1 MANIMSMTKLKNRV
15 SRNGFDL
22 SRKNL
27 FTAKA
32 GEALPVACIE
42 CLPGDS
48 HQIDMAWFTRTQP
61 VNTAAYTRMREYYD
75 WYFVPTNL
83 LWNKFNTFVTQM
95 TDNNQKANGINNNV
109 TLSDEHPYMTFSQ
122 VANYIWNM
130 GTRAGVR
137 DTSNFFGF
145 NRGTLS
151 CKLLHYLDYGD
162 FSNFL
167 IHNPNEIGSNYAN
180 AKLNP
185 FPLLA
190 YQKIYQDFIRD
201 SQWEKAYAP
210 TSNIDYMTGA
220 AGTNNLPLS
229 EIDYNN
235 ENMFDLRY
243 YNWNKDYFMGLLPNS
258 QYGEEAMVSGIGSDV
273 AALASAQLPV
283 TLPDIPNLTNF
294 EGGNVVGNYLN
305 DSNSPSN
312 VVVGSQSRYLSY
324 YYTSSSLSSQIGLKF
339 NDDDL
344 RNLRNS
350 LGLNGAYITIDS
362 DSEDTTQQVM
372 TTFGILALRQAE
384 AKQKWAEITQSQQQ
398 DYKSQIEAHFDVNVS
413 DAYSDRCRY
422 VGGVSG
428 NIDIDPVT
436 NQNLADDNAADIAGR
451 GQGGSRGSI
460 SFDTK
465 VHGYLMCI
473 YHCVPLL
480 DYALDG
486 IKRQNLKTM
495 VTDYAIPEFDATGMV
510 SVPLIELSSS
520 FTGGSGAD
528 SLTTLLGY
536 APRYIDYKTG
546 YDLVHGAFFNG
557 GLDAWVAP
565 VDRNYINEYLTS
577 LGESIASGAFNYH
590 FFKVPP
596 SVLNPIFGV
605 NVDSSVDT
613 DQFLVNAAFDI
624 KSVRNLDRNGLP
636 Y

>member
-122 VANYIWNM
+122 VANYIN
-130 GTRAGVR
+130 
-137 DTSNFFGF
+137 TSNADSKENFFGF
-145 NRGTLS
+145 NRAQLT

-162 FSNFL
+162 FSAYLSGRPSADAPFT
-167 IHNPNEIGSNYAN
+167 N

-210 TSNIDYMTGA
+210 ASNIDYMTGA
-220 AGTNNLPLS
+220 VGTNNLPLS
-229 EIDYNN
+229 EIDYDN

-258 QYGEEAMVSGIGSDV
+258 QYGDAASIILESDPASISKTPTFEAWEQTLGSVDMYD
-273 AALASAQLPV
+273 AELRRNANSASTLA
-283 TLPDIPNLTNF
+283 TLNH
-294 EGGNVVGNYLN
+294 
-305 DSNSPSN
+305 
-312 VVVGSQSRYLSY
+312 SY
-324 YYTSSSLSSQIGLKF
+324 YSSVSDGGQIVGYPSLYF
-339 NDDDL
+339 NRRAVQTL
-344 RNLRNS
+344 AQS
-350 LGLNGAYITIDS
+350 LGISSIDLNIPSLQSAFT
-362 DSEDTTQQVM
+362 
-372 TTFGILALRQAE
+372 ILALRQAE

-510 SVPLIELSSS
+510 SVPLVE
-520 FTGGSGAD
+520 
-528 SLTTLLGY
+528 LTTSYTPSSGVNPDEALLGY

-565 VDRNYINEYLTS
+565 VDKNYINEYLTN
-577 LGESIASGAFNYH
+577 LGQTIQAGAFNYH
-590 FFKVPP
+590 FFKVPS

-613 DQFLVNAAFDI
+613 DQFLINAAFDI

>member
-1 MANIMSMTKLKNRV
+1 MSMTKLKNRV

-95 TDNNQKANGINNNV
+95 TDNNQKANGINDNV

-122 VANYIWNM
+122 IANYVWNM
-130 GTRAGVR
+130 GTQAGVR
-137 DTSNFFGF
+137 ETANFFGF

-167 IHNPNEIGSNYAN
+167 TQNPNTIGSNYAN

-210 TSNIDYMTGA
+210 ASNIDYMTGA

-229 EIDYNN
+229 EIDYDN

-258 QYGEEAMVSGIGSDV
+258 QYGDSASIILESDPASISKTPTFEAWEQTLGSADMYD
-273 AALASAQLPV
+273 AELRRNA
-283 TLPDIPNLTNF
+283 
-294 EGGNVVGNYLN
+294 
-305 DSNSPSN
+305 NSPSTLATLN
-312 VVVGSQSRYLSY
+312 QSY
-324 YYTSSSLSSQIGLKF
+324 YSSVSDSGQIVGDPSLYF
-339 NDDDL
+339 NRRAVQTL
-344 RNLRNS
+344 AQS
-350 LGLNGAYITIDS
+350 LGISSIDLNIPSLQSAFT
-362 DSEDTTQQVM
+362 
-372 TTFGILALRQAE
+372 ILALRQAE

-590 FFKVPP
+590 FFKVPS

-613 DQFLVNAAFDI
+613 DQFLINAAFDI

>member
-122 VANYIWNM
+122 VANYVWNM
-130 GTRAGVR
+130 GTQAGVR

-145 NRGTLS
+145 NRGTLT

-162 FSNFL
+162 FSHFL
-167 IHNPNEIGSNYAN
+167 TSNPNVVGSNYAN
-180 AKLNP
+180 PKLNP

-210 TSNIDYMTGA
+210 ASNIDYMTGA

-229 EIDYNN
+229 EIDYDN

-258 QYGEEAMVSGIGSDV
+258 QYDDAASVITDSIGSPSVNWPSSGYKSWAMSLDPTRNDSAGNIASSENGYTPTTLATLDSAYYGDVDDNGQRRGYPTFHLSVSGVESLKS
-273 AALASAQLPV
+273 ALGISSPQLTVGAIQSAF
-283 TLPDIPNLTNF
+283 T
-294 EGGNVVGNYLN
+294 
-305 DSNSPSN
+305 
-312 VVVGSQSRYLSY
+312 
-324 YYTSSSLSSQIGLKF
+324 
-339 NDDDL
+339 
-344 RNLRNS
+344 
-350 LGLNGAYITIDS
+350 
-362 DSEDTTQQVM
+362 
-372 TTFGILALRQAE
+372 ILALRQAE

-422 VGGVSG
+422 IGGVSG
-428 NIDIDPVT
+428 NIDIDPVV
-436 NQNLADDNAADIAGR
+436 NQNLADENAADIAGR

-486 IKRQNLKTM
+486 IKRQNLKTV

-528 SLTTLLGY
+528 SMTTLLGY
-536 APRYIDYKTG
+536 APRYVDYKTG

-565 VDRNYINEYLTS
+565 IDRNYINEYLTS

-590 FFKVPP
+590 FFKIPS
-596 SVLNPIFGV
+596 SVLNPVFGV
-605 NVDSSVDT
+605 NVDSSVDS

>member
-48 HQIDMAWFTRTQP
+48 HRIDMAWFTRTQP

-122 VANYIWNM
+122 VANYVWNM
-130 GTRAGVR
+130 GTQAGVR
-137 DTSNFFGF
+137 ETANFFGF

-167 IHNPNEIGSNYAN
+167 IQNPNTIGSNYAN

-210 TSNIDYMTGA
+210 ASNIDYMTGA

-229 EIDYNN
+229 EIDYDN

-258 QYGEEAMVSGIGSDV
+258 QYGDS
-273 AALASAQLPV
+273 ASIVLPFDDATLPV
-283 TLPDIPNLTNF
+283 QYSAGPSQWSVVPMSDTSTNSGSSERAVIW
-294 EGGNVVGNYLN
+294 EGADQPYYIGT
-305 DSNSPSN
+305 
-312 VVVGSQSRYLSY
+312 SQSGNSQFTMKFSVAQMNVLRDKLGI
-324 YYTSSSLSSQIGLKF
+324 SSEFVDISNIQTAF
-339 NDDDL
+339 
-344 RNLRNS
+344 
-350 LGLNGAYITIDS
+350 T
-362 DSEDTTQQVM
+362 
-372 TTFGILALRQAE
+372 ILALRQAE

-520 FTGGSGAD
+520 FTGESGAD

-536 APRYIDYKTG
+536 APRYVDYKTG

-577 LGESIASGAFNYH
+577 LGASIASGAFNYH

-605 NVDSSVDT
+605 DVDSSVDT
-613 DQFLVNAAFDI
+613 DQFLINAAFDI
-624 KSVRNLDRNGLP
+624 KSIRNLDRNGLP